1 MPERTELIKEVKNL
15 LSKGLTQKLIAEK
28 LGVSRSTITRIMPK
42 VKEDSSEKYLQIV
55 RVNQLVLGHYP
66 IIHLST
72 ESFKTMLDE
81 DLPLIYVNNNDI
93 YQIQNNQIL
102 QFRIQREWANSLNII
117 FYDFNRWLNLTFETD
132 INNDQQ
138 VYSDWN
144 RVHSHIINFRRS
156 IENQINNNA
165 VNWFGIDLENLCKYF
180 ANSNPRMIY
189 EYFCDIYEDE
199 ITSEYENL
207 HQVLKQ
213 VSHFGSL
220 NPKNNQSHLDC
231 YYDFFKLWKKIG
243 NRDQLQTLIAG
254 HMPQITPDRILNKVF
269 SVPKKYVKPMLDL
282 KNYNLTEIKLI
293 VKGGFENQED
303 IDFAQQGGF
312 DTIKDVRKARKLFCN
327 TWEEMIAVQTNEW
340 EDGNEMRHAMRQGFF
355 ENEKDLFT
363 LTTEK
368 NNHIKWNKQ
377 SIIWARNSTK
387 DSLER
392 LTNFSSIKSMEFYDY
407 LFTVEEDMFRTDR
420 LMGEYNKLA
429 VPGAKI
435 TSEEKFEDFLS
446 QFPDVVDVTN
456 GGLTKIL
463 LNSKGVKKIHPRI
476 NFNSYP
482 TIKKSRTKLS
492 KSLKKSLAE
501 NNLNEASLD
510 SYSWLTEQVRSHLG
524 ISQKEELQ
532 IVDSC
537 KELLDLSKRE
547 TDKLHKTRMARNW
560 VGHKEAEQKVEPS
573 WTYVEYCLNLSERIS
588 SL

>member
-1 MPERTELIKEVKNL
+1 MFSARNFNRSKPFLFILILFPSLLWAYQFVTGNL
-15 LSKGLTQKLIAEK
+15 GVNPIEK
-28 LGVSRSTITRIMPK
+28 LMDELGLMALRLIIVTLMITSLSNIK
-42 VKEDSSEKYLQIV
+42 ILKSIV
-55 RVNQLVLGHYP
+55 V
-66 IIHLST
+66 
-72 ESFKTMLDE
+72 
-81 DLPLIYVNNNDI
+81 
-93 YQIQNNQIL
+93 
-102 QFRIQREWANSLNII
+102 
-117 FYDFNRWLNLTFETD
+117 
-132 INNDQQ
+132 
-138 VYSDWN
+138 
-144 RVHSHIINFRRS
+144 FRRMVGLFAFYYVCLHFS
-156 IENQINNNA
+156 TYIVLDHFLDIQFIIQDIMKRPFIT
-165 VNWFGIDLENLCKYF
+165 FGFISFIFLIPL
-180 ANSNPRMIY
+180 AS
-189 EYFCDIYEDE
+189 
-199 ITSEYENL
+199 TSTNKIIKKL
-207 HQVLKQ
+207 
-213 VSHFGSL
+213 G
-220 NPKNNQSHLDC
+220 
-231 YYDFFKLWKKIG
+231 FKLWKKIG